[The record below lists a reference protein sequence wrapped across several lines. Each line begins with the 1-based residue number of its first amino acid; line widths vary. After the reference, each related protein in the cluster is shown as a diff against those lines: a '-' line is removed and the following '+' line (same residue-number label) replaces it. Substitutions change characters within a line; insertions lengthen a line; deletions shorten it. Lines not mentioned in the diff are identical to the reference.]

1 MFLFPLSLAQLSG
14 GLNLFW
20 EVVWVLGAL
29 SFCSNET
36 SLRGLRSATSNYF
49 QELPD
54 VTNRGK
60 RGEPSSM
67 LWAVYPFKL
76 HHYQDYS
83 GLIIL
88 WEMNRRHESLFCSQ
102 RRKWRCQRT
111 WERRQ
116 QIFWFAWSGVCTSSP
131 DSQKVTQVLGINGSS
146 DCCPDSTRISKIKAG
161 THRRAKSLGTWL
173 LVGELAYL
181 GHYLCGLDVRTSMS
195 TGARRDT

>member
-14 GLNLFW
+14 ELNLFW
-20 EVVWVLGAL
+20 EVVWVLGVL

-36 SLRGLRSATSNYF
+36 SLRGLRSATSNFF
-49 QELPD
+49 QELQMWQ
-54 VTNRGK
+54 TEGK
-60 RGEPSSM
+60 GERPRARYGLFTPS
-67 LWAVYPFKL
+67 

-88 WEMNRRHESLFCSQ
+88 WEMNRRHESLFWSQ

-116 QIFWFAWSGVCTSSP
+116 QILWFAWSGVCTSSP

-146 DCCPDSTRISKIKAG
+146 DCCPDSTRISKID
-161 THRRAKSLGTWL
+161 TQKSQVTWDM
-173 LVGELAYL
+173 AS
-181 GHYLCGLDVRTSMS
+181 CGRTGLS
-195 TGARRDT
+195 GALSVWFGW